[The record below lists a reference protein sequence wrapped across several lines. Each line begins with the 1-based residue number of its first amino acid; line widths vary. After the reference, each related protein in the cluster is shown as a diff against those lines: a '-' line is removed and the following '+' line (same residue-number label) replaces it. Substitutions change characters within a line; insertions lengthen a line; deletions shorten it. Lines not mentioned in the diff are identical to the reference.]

1 MRKERTSVG
10 WSSSG
15 ELGVRFARVVRS
27 ARLVRSEE
35 TVDPIETEDEE
46 DEGLREEK
54 DGVTYAGMED
64 DAPDSA

>member
-1 MRKERTSVG
+1 M
-10 WSSSG
+10 
-15 ELGVRFARVVRS
+15 RFARVVRS